1 MNPFIYENLGFTGW
15 ILCLTFMIW
24 AITATSMIETSIAT
38 NTTTVASALV
48 SVTNESIT
56 KKPSIFESVCVK
68 VEVLEE
74 IQPTVSLEARFQIFH
89 TMTAEALFTVMC
101 DLIRSFSIFPG
112 NLLILNSKS
121 TKTNSVGHHDI
132 SFHTESGLL
141 WWNLVPNI
149 MKTIEH
155 ENNWTYPR
163 QVMVNYPDTR
173 IGKSNIKNNKTEYL
187 AWDNRR
193 PSLNSE
199 FYQACFWRVAAER
212 CKNTFIFR
220 YFIV

>member
-1 MNPFIYENLGFTGW
+1 
-15 ILCLTFMIW
+15 
-24 AITATSMIETSIAT
+24 MIETSIAT

-132 SFHTESGLL
+132 SFHTESGLFM
-141 WWNLVPNI
+141 
-149 MKTIEH
+149 MKFGSKFHENGTIENIQDKLWSIFKTLES
-155 ENNWTYPR
+155 ENQISKITKPNTWLETIEDRVLILNFIKPAFGEWQR
-163 QVMVNYPDTR
+163 NDARTLSFFG
-173 IGKSNIKNNKTEYL
+173 ILSFKNNTKDRSGE
-187 AWDNRR
+187 N
-193 PSLNSE
+193 
-199 FYQACFWRVAAER
+199 F
-212 CKNTFIFR
+212 
-220 YFIV
+220 